1 MKNLKFIGVLCTL
14 LVAAFAIVTIG
25 NANAQV
31 TTPTTLGITQGVFSF
46 YKDLTTDMSAY
57 ITTAPNTDATI
68 DIGNYDSS
76 LAPIAATSSGD
87 HRFTVSDLK
96 GDAFTITLS
105 SSKLSY
111 GALDIPA
118 KNIGYV
124 GTAWLGTGKVL
135 TAAPTTAADIW
146 TSPVTFVSRADNL
159 GVSKYSQEI
168 TIKVAVPAAQTPG
181 SYTGVLTFT
190 TL

>member
-14 LVAAFAIVTIG
+14 LVAAFAIVTVG
-25 NANAQV
+25 NTNAQTTAA
-31 TTPTTLGITQGVFSF
+31 TTPTTLGITPGVFSF

-96 GDAFTITLS
+96 GDAFTITIS

-124 GTAWLGTGKVL
+124 GTAWLGTGKAL
-135 TAAPTTAADIW
+135 TAEPTTAADIW
-146 TSPVTFVSRADNL
+146 TSPVTFVSRADNS
-159 GVSKYSQEI
+159 GVSKFS
-168 TIKVAVPAAQTPG
+168 A
-181 SYTGVLTFT
+181 
-190 TL
+190 